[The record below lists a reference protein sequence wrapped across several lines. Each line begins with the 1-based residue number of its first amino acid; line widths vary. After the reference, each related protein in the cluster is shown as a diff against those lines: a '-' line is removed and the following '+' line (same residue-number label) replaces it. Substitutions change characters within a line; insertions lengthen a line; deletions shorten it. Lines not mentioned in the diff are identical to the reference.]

1 MSVHYTEDFKKE
13 VVKAYM
19 AGDKS
24 IQQLA
29 VDFNVAK
36 SSVSKWVN
44 EYKEECLYTTSTS
57 SESNEAKGIRRL
69 NQLLNGKDKEIA
81 FLKKQ
86 RHSSQRKSISGIYN
100 CSIIDLYDRSA
111 VASLNSDYI
120 NTDLAIDTLKTA
132 LKKEK
137 LS

>member
-1 MSVHYTEDFKKE
+1 
-13 VVKAYM
+13 M

-29 VDFNVAK
+29 VDFNVAT

-57 SESNEAKGIRRL
+57 SESNEAKEIRRL
-69 NQLLNGKDKEIA
+69 NQLLNEKDKEIA

-86 RHSSQRKSISGIYN
+86 RHSSQRKSISGI
-100 CSIIDLYDRSA
+100 SIYRR
-111 VASLNSDYI
+111 
-120 NTDLAIDTLKTA
+120 
-132 LKKEK
+132 
-137 LS
+137 